1 VSSISQARPDD
12 QAAPWSPPRRI
23 GVGVDGNPGGRDAV
37 VLGSA
42 LARATGAQLILIT
55 AHVEPYLRFAMPMP
69 EEAGWNSLH
78 RQAWTTVASARDSLA
93 PAARIEVQADV
104 FEWRALDH
112 VVRVTHADLLV
123 VGSAHDAREG
133 RVRLGRHAGELQDHL
148 ERPLAI
154 APRGMR
160 DREGAR
166 LGRIGV
172 GFDGEPESQAAVDL
186 AGSIAVAAGA
196 KLVVRG
202 VAPER
207 EQAELADA
215 ALGAARATGAQA
227 QIDVT
232 PGRATDALYRLCE
245 QVDLV
250 VIGSSRSGT
259 PGRVLLGRTGHALIR
274 DAPSPMLVV
283 PRPVS

>member
-1 VSSISQARPDD
+1 VSAISHARPDD
-12 QAAPWSPPRRI
+12 QTAPWSPPRLI
-23 GVGVDGNPGGRDAV
+23 GVGVDGNPGERDAV

-42 LARATGAQLILIT
+42 LARATRAQLILIA

-78 RQAWTTVASARDSLA
+78 KQAWTRVARTRDSLA

-112 VVRVTHADLLV
+112 VVRLTHADLLV
-123 VGSAHDAREG
+123 VGSARDAREG

-160 DREGAR
+160 DREDAR
-166 LGRIGV
+166 LERIGV
-172 GFDGEPESQAAVDL
+172 GFDGEPESQAALDL
-186 AGSIAVAAGA
+186 AGSIAAAAGA
-196 KLVVRG
+196 ELVVRG
-202 VAPER
+202 VAAEQ
-207 EQAELADA
+207 EQAGLADA
-215 ALGAARATGAQA
+215 ALAAARTTGART

-232 PGRATDALYRLCE
+232 PGRATDALYQLCE
-245 QVDLV
+245 RVDLV
-250 VIGSSRSGT
+250 VIGSSRSGS
-259 PGRVLLGRTGHALIR
+259 PGRIVLGRTGHALVR
-274 DAPSPMLVV
+274 DAPSPMLVA
-283 PRPVS
+283 PRPGS